1 MTSLKIDM
9 KKHLTRS
16 AFLGA
21 LMLLAVSAGAQKFA
35 YIDSDYVLLHMQE
48 YADAQKELNQMSIDW
63 QAEIEEKLAAVD
75 RLETAY
81 RAERILLTPEMRA
94 KREEEIEAKRA
105 EAKALQKEKFGVE
118 GELFRQRQVL
128 IQPIQDKIFEEL
140 KDLANNSQYMVI
152 FDKSNQSNMLYTN
165 PKYDVSDKLIKALGY
180 VPGETIEDEEGEKGD
195 GGLVGKAQDAM
206 DKGKEAVQGGIN
218 QGRDAVRGAVT
229 PGTSR
234 PKQ

>member
-21 LMLLAVSAGAQKFA
+21 LILLAVSAWAQKFA

-63 QAEIEEKLAAVD
+63 QAEIEEKLTAVD

-118 GELFRQRQVL
+118 GELFRQRQAL

-180 VPGETIEDEEGEKGD
+180 VPGETIENEEEEKGD

>member
-9 KKHLTRS
+9 KKHLSRS
-16 AFLGA
+16 AFFGA
-21 LMLLAVSAGAQKFA
+21 LMLLTVSAWAQKFA

-63 QAEIEEKLAAVD
+63 QAEIEEKIAAVD

-118 GELFRQRQVL
+118 GELFRQRQEL

-180 VPGETIEDEEGEKGD
+180 VPGETIENEEEKGD
-195 GGLVGKAQDAM
+195 GGLVGKAKDAV
-206 DKGKEAVQGGIN
+206 DKGKDAVQGGIN

>member
-9 KKHLTRS
+9 KKHLSRS
-16 AFLGA
+16 AFFGA
-21 LMLLAVSAGAQKFA
+21 LMLLTVSAWAQKFA

-118 GELFRQRQVL
+118 GELFRQRQEL

-180 VPGETIEDEEGEKGD
+180 VPGETIENEEEKGD
-195 GGLVGKAQDAM
+195 GGLVGKAKDAV

>member
-1 MTSLKIDM
+1 
-9 KKHLTRS
+9 
-16 AFLGA
+16 
-21 LMLLAVSAGAQKFA
+21 MLLTVSAWAQKFA

-118 GELFRQRQVL
+118 GELFRQRQEL

-180 VPGETIEDEEGEKGD
+180 VPGETIENEEEKGD
-195 GGLVGKAQDAM
+195 GGLVGKAKDAV
-206 DKGKEAVQGGIN
+206 DKGKDAVQGGIN

>member
-1 MTSLKIDM
+1 M
-9 KKHLTRS
+9 LT
-16 AFLGA
+16 LGA
-21 LMLLAVSAGAQKFA
+21 TVNAQKFA

-81 RAERILLTPEMRA
+81 RAERILLTPEMRS

-118 GELFRQRQVL
+118 GELFRQRQAL
-128 IQPIQDKIFEEL
+128 IQPVQDRIFEEL
-140 KDLANNSQYMVI
+140 KDLANKSQYMVI
-152 FDKSNQSNMLYTN
+152 FDKSNQSNMLFTN
-165 PKYDVSDKLIKALGY
+165 PKYDISDKLIKALGY
-180 VPGETIEDEEGEKGD
+180 VPGETIENEEEEKGD

-206 DKGKEAVQGGIN
+206 DKGKEAVRGGIN

>member
-9 KKHLTRS
+9 KKHLSRS

-21 LMLLAVSAGAQKFA
+21 LMLLTVSAWAQKFA

-118 GELFRQRQVL
+118 GELFRQRQEL

-180 VPGETIEDEEGEKGD
+180 VPGETIENEEEKGD
-195 GGLVGKAQDAM
+195 GGLVGKAKDAV
-206 DKGKEAVQGGIN
+206 DKGKDAVQGGIN

>member
-118 GELFRQRQVL
+118 GELFRQRQAL

-180 VPGETIEDEEGEKGD
+180 VPGETIENEEEEKGD

>member
-1 MTSLKIDM
+1 MTSLNIDM
-9 KKHLTRS
+9 KKHLSRS

-21 LMLLAVSAGAQKFA
+21 LMLLTVSAWAQKFA

-118 GELFRQRQVL
+118 GELFRQRQEL

-180 VPGETIEDEEGEKGD
+180 VPGETIENEEEKGD
-195 GGLVGKAQDAM
+195 GGLVGKAKDAV
-206 DKGKEAVQGGIN
+206 DKGKDAVQGGIN

>member
-9 KKHLTRS
+9 KKHLSRS
-16 AFLGA
+16 AFFGA
-21 LMLLAVSAGAQKFA
+21 LMLLTVSAWAQKFA

-118 GELFRQRQVL
+118 GELFRQRQEL

-180 VPGETIEDEEGEKGD
+180 VPGETIENEEEKGD
-195 GGLVGKAQDAM
+195 GGLVGKAKDAV
-206 DKGKEAVQGGIN
+206 DKGKDAVQGGIN